1 MLNFSVKKNLSN
13 NVFSICLYN
22 IIDIVLLLRCVL
34 KNQKRK

>member
-1 MLNFSVKKNLSN
+1 MLNFSVKKTLSY